1 MTPPTTPP
9 QVWSAAVARHAVP
22 SMAVE
27 GGRLV
32 VVAAH
37 PDDET
42 LGTGGFLQAARAAGA
57 HIELVVATDGEA
69 AFGAPDDELRRTR
82 SRELHAALGELGLD
96 DVPVHRLGLPDSG
109 LAGCHDEL
117 VAALTPR
124 LAGAHTALAPWTG
137 DPHPDH
143 AAAGHAV
150 LAAATAATHR
160 WTYPIWTL
168 PWSTPEEQAIPWP
181 HAAVFTLD
189 ASAAAAKRRAVGR
202 FTSQIGGP
210 EPILAAEVLAHF
222 DSGQEL
228 FFRAP
233 RTGSAP
239 VSRFADLYSGG
250 GDPWQT
256 RTSWYERRKRD
267 VVLACLPE
275 PRYRHAAE
283 PGCGLGL
290 LTAGL
295 AARCPG

>member
-1 MTPPTTPP
+1 MTPPTTSP
-9 QVWSAAVARHAVP
+9 QAWSAAVARHAVAP
-22 SMAVE
+22 MVVE

-82 SRELHAALGELGLD
+82 WRELRAALGELGLG

-117 VAALTPR
+117 VAALTPL

-168 PWSTPEEQAIPWP
+168 PWSTPEEQADPVAARRGV
-181 HAAVFTLD
+181 HA
-189 ASAAAAKRRAVGR
+189 RRVRRGR
-202 FTSQIGGP
+202 Q
-210 EPILAAEVLAHF
+210 
-222 DSGQEL
+222 
-228 FFRAP
+228 AP
-233 RTGSAP
+233 RGRP
-239 VSRFADLYSGG
+239 VHLAD
-250 GDPWQT
+250 
-256 RTSWYERRKRD
+256 RRPRAHPGRRGARPLRQRAGA
-267 VVLACLPE
+267 VL
-275 PRYRHAAE
+275 
-283 PGCGLGL
+283 PGPAHRL
-290 LTAGL
+290 
-295 AARCPG
+295 RPGQPVRGPVRRRR

>member
-1 MTPPTTPP
+1 MTPPTTSP
-9 QVWSAAVARHAVP
+9 QAWSAAVARHAVP
-22 SMAVE
+22 PMVVE

-42 LGTGGFLQAARAAGA
+42 LGTGGFVQAARAAGA

-82 SRELHAALGELGLD
+82 WRELRAALGELGLG

-117 VAALTPR
+117 VAALTPL

-228 FFRAP
+228 FFRVP
-233 RTGSAP
+233 PHRLRPGQP
-239 VSRFADLYSGG
+239 VRG
-250 GDPWQT
+250 PV
-256 RTSWYERRKRD
+256 RRR
-267 VVLACLPE
+267 
-275 PRYRHAAE
+275 R
-283 PGCGLGL
+283 
-290 LTAGL
+290 
-295 AARCPG
+295 